1 MCEKVLAPSLRR
13 RYSSP
18 PKISEKASPL
28 EVEIHQH
35 YPNLRKG
42 ALIPCVIVYLLE
54 IQELK
59 LFFLK

>member
-1 MCEKVLAPSLRR
+1 MCEKVLAPPSEGDIAP
-13 RYSSP
+13 P

-35 YPNLRKG
+35 HPNLRKG

-54 IQELK
+54 IQELN
-59 LFFLK
+59 LFFVK